1 MEPDVAHAPDVHRSG
16 GDVAQAVVAAGVLLA
31 AGSVADD
38 GVSDAERRVF
48 ELANRQPNWLEPAL
62 WLPMQLGSL
71 WGPFAAGAFAWWRT
85 RSWRPAVGAV
95 VTGVAAWQLAKAVK
109 GYVERGRPIDELG
122 DIVQRWGTPTDGLG
136 FVSGHSA
143 VSFAIAG
150 VLSPYLSPWGRFAMR
165 ALAAK
170 VGFARMHVGAH
181 LPLDIVGGAAL
192 GHLLAMLWRLAVG
205 TEVAGAGRME
215 SDSVE
220 VTR

>member
-1 MEPDVAHAPDVHRSG
+1 MEPDAALAPDVRRDG
-16 GDVAQAVVAAGVLLA
+16 GDVVQAIVAAGVLVA
-31 AGSVADD
+31 AGAAAGD
-38 GVSDAERRVF
+38 GASTTERRVF
-48 ELANRQPNWLEPAL
+48 ELANSQPNWLEPVL

-95 VTGVAAWQLAKAVK
+95 VVGVVAWQLAKVVK
-109 GYVERGRPIDELG
+109 DHVERGRPLDELG
-122 DIVQRWGTPTDGLG
+122 DIVQRWGTPKDGLG

-150 VLSPYLSPWGRFAMR
+150 VLSPYLSPWGRFAIR
-165 ALAAK
+165 VLAAK

-205 TEVAGAGRME
+205 TEVAGAGRVDAE
-215 SDSVE
+215 SVE
-220 VTR
+220 VAR

>member
-1 MEPDVAHAPDVHRSG
+1 MEPDAALAPDVRRDG
-16 GDVAQAVVAAGVLLA
+16 GDVVQAIVAAGVLVA
-31 AGSVADD
+31 AGAAAGD
-38 GVSDAERRVF
+38 GASTAERRVF
-48 ELANRQPNWLEPAL
+48 ELANSQPNWLEPVL

-95 VTGVAAWQLAKAVK
+95 VVGVVAWQLAKVVK
-109 GYVERGRPIDELG
+109 DHVERGRPLDEIG
-122 DIVQRWGTPTDGLG
+122 DIVQRWGTPKDGLG

-150 VLSPYLSPWGRFAMR
+150 VLSPYLSPWGRFAIR
-165 ALAAK
+165 VLAAK

-205 TEVAGAGRME
+205 TEVAGAGRVDAE
-215 SDSVE
+215 SVE
-220 VTR
+220 VAR